1 MLLKKISDNISESKF
16 ITRNSEKRK
25 QNCHCSVHCNV
36 NKQFSGHITKQTSSG
51 QMANFAVVIYNKK
64 QPFSNLKLKPFCL
77 THPRHT
83 YAPLFMLLTM
93 SKNRFLEFVFAVCF
107 FFLCSFYFRC
117 VFYWI

>member
-1 MLLKKISDNISESKF
+1 
-16 ITRNSEKRK
+16 
-25 QNCHCSVHCNV
+25 
-36 NKQFSGHITKQTSSG
+36 
-51 QMANFAVVIYNKK
+51 MANFAVVIYNKK

-107 FFLCSFYFRC
+107 FFCVRFISGAYFIGYNFSTFDLTNMDITIDNRFKYIMFTVFKSNCILC
-117 VFYWI
+117 VFVACHYSSPWSL